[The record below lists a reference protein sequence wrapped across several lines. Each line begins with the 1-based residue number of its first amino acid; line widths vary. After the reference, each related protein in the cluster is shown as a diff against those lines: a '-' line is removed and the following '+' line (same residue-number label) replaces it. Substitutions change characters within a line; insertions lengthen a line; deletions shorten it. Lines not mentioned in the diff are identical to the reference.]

1 MNTRL
6 NIGNILGKASKLE
19 RVLNRVDD
27 PEYSYTREMGRV
39 VSMDSKDIAHV
50 GNTQDRIETMHRAVR
65 VDNGQSQTLVLF
77 NREVVM
83 PLNIGDELWAVGKRE
98 PAGRFRAMAVV
109 VPSLQ
114 MYADLT
120 TESGFLG
127 SIKLHVLISVIIGL
141 VGYVLSAQVGSWH
154 HLSQYLLGLVLMA
167 LSFLLLTTGLCMKL
181 VCGISE
187 VRGSRVSASDWFM
200 IEKVFGRIDQL
211 VA

>member
-39 VSMDSKDIAHV
+39 VSMDSKDI
-50 GNTQDRIETMHRAVR
+50 GNTQGRIETMHRAVR

-77 NREVVM
+77 NRQVVM

-127 SIKLHVLISVIIGL
+127 SIKLHVLISVMIGL
-141 VGYVLSAQVGSWH
+141 VGYVLYAQVESWH
-154 HLSQYLLGLVLMA
+154 HFSQYILGLVLMA
-167 LSFLLLTTGLCMKL
+167 LSFILLTTGLCMKL
-181 VCGISE
+181 VSGNSVVI
-187 VRGSRVSASDWFM
+187 GSRVSASDWFM
-200 IEKVFGRIDQL
+200 IEKVFGRTDQL

>member
-1 MNTRL
+1 MDTRL

-39 VSMDSKDIAHV
+39 VSMDSKDI
-50 GNTQDRIETMHRAVR
+50 GNTQGRIETMHRAVR

-77 NREVVM
+77 NRQVVM
-83 PLNIGDELWAVGKRE
+83 PLNIGDELWAVGRRE
-98 PAGRFRAMAVV
+98 PAGRFRALAVV

-120 TESGFLG
+120 TESDLLG
-127 SIKLHVLISVIIGL
+127 SIKLHVLISVMIGL
-141 VGYVLSAQVGSWH
+141 VGYVLYAQVESWH
-154 HLSQYLLGLVLMA
+154 HLSQYILGLVLMA
-167 LSFLLLTTGLCMKL
+167 LSFILLTTGLCMKL

-187 VRGSRVSASDWFM
+187 VRGSRVSASEWFM
-200 IEKVFGRIDQL
+200 IEKVFGRTDQL
-211 VA
+211 VE

>member
-6 NIGNILGKASKLE
+6 NIGYMLGKASKLE

-50 GNTQDRIETMHRAVR
+50 GNTQGRIETMHRAVR

-83 PLNIGDELWAVGKRE
+83 PLNMDDDLWVLGRHEA
-98 PAGRFRAMAVV
+98 AGRFRAMAVV

-120 TESGFLG
+120 SESGFLG

-141 VGYVLSAQVGSWH
+141 VGYVLSTLAGPWYLS
-154 HLSQYLLGLVLMA
+154 SQYFLGLGLMA
-167 LSFLLLTTGLCMKL
+167 LSILLLTTGLCLKL
-181 VCGISE
+181 VCGISK
-187 VRGSRVSASDWFM
+187 VRGSRVSASEWYM
-200 IEKVFGRIDQL
+200 IENVFGRTDQL
-211 VA
+211 VE

>member
-39 VSMDSKDIAHV
+39 VSMDSKDI
-50 GNTQDRIETMHRAVR
+50 GNTQGRIETMHRAVR

-77 NREVVM
+77 NRQVVM

-127 SIKLHVLISVIIGL
+127 SIKLHVLISVMIGL
-141 VGYVLSAQVGSWH
+141 VGYVLYTQVESWH
-154 HLSQYLLGLVLMA
+154 HLSQYILGLVLMA
-167 LSFLLLTTGLCMKL
+167 LSFLLLTTGLCIKL
-181 VCGISE
+181 VYGISE

-200 IEKVFGRIDQL
+200 IEKVFGHTDQL